1 MNKNKVNQYPNAS
14 LLEVKDHSFIVRHDY
29 KDLEL
34 DFDYGFVCLGM
45 QSATPSLQELYNH
58 FIYEGVEVLNIGDS
72 AQRRVLFR
80 SVLSNSCLTIK
91 L

>member
-58 FIYEGVEVLNIGDS
+58 SSMKVLKYLISVTVLRHVVSSKGVKEGS
-72 AQRRVLFR
+72 
-80 SVLSNSCLTIK
+80 
-91 L
+91 